1 MANSYSSCFLT
12 NVPKSCSLFS
22 YQLSVEKLAEVCGIK
37 IGGKIKGY
45 AHTEREEG
53 TQRTEML
60 GRAIIHC
67 HFTLSKLLDSLI
79 CRSC

>member
-1 MANSYSSCFLT
+1 MEL
-12 NVPKSCSLFS
+12 KSEEN
-22 YQLSVEKLAEVCGIK
+22 QKD
-37 IGGKIKGY
+37 Y

-60 GRAIIHC
+60 GRALNHYYIK
-67 HFTLSKLLDSLI
+67 LSKLLDSRI

>member
-1 MANSYSSCFLT
+1 VEL
-12 NVPKSCSLFS
+12 KSE
-22 YQLSVEKLAEVCGIK
+22 EKQK
-37 IGGKIKGY
+37 DY

-60 GRAIIHC
+60 GRALNHY

>member
-1 MANSYSSCFLT
+1 MEL
-12 NVPKSCSLFS
+12 KSDEN
-22 YQLSVEKLAEVCGIK
+22 QKDN
-37 IGGKIKGY
+37 

-60 GRAIIHC
+60 GRALNHY
-67 HFTLSKLLDSLI
+67 HLNYRLLDSRI